1 MAKRGAWRQLDST
14 HWRSQ
19 ANLWQRRSWVLYGL
33 MLLAFAA
40 NTFTNAPAAL
50 GLGMGLATG
59 FILWLLQVF
68 PLLIF
73 IPAMRRELPRALS
86 WMSLL
91 VLIYLPF
98 AIVASTRPVYWSGIV
113 LALSVLA
120 FMISLAFWIQCL
132 KRYAAQRAD
141 EAHQGSA

>member
-1 MAKRGAWRQLDST
+1 MAKRGAWRQLNSS
-14 HWRSQ
+14 HWRTQ
-19 ANLWQRRSWVLYGL
+19 ASLWQHRSWVCFA
-33 MLLAFAA
+33 LLLFAFGI
-40 NTFTNAPAAL
+40 NTVTNAPPAL
-50 GLGMGLATG
+50 GLGMSLTTG

-73 IPAMRRELPRALS
+73 IPAMRREQPVALS

-98 AIVASTRPVYWSGIV
+98 AIVASSRPVYWSSII
-113 LALSVLA
+113 LALTVLA

-141 EAHQGSA
+141 EATQGSA